1 MALMDKINSI
11 LKKNA
16 GPTMK
21 FRGKDMVYQV
31 ENTALHSKIILGTD
45 GKLRNPWNEPVL
57 LRVTLNKTNG
67 KLVIYIAKEQAGI
80 QDARAIYSSDQNDGV
95 YSDAFPVSD
104 EELAQFR
111 ALLTQIILE
120 NDEHPEQGSQGE

>member
-1 MALMDKINSI
+1 MALKDKINS
-11 LKKNA
+11 LFKKNT
-16 GPTMK
+16 GPTIK

-31 ENTALHSKIILGTD
+31 ENTERHAKIVLGTD

-80 QDARAIYSSDQNDGV
+80 QDARAIYSSDQTDGV
-95 YSDAFPVSD
+95 YSDTFPVTN
-104 EELAQFR
+104 EELAQLR

-120 NDEHPEQGSQGE
+120 QEEEKE